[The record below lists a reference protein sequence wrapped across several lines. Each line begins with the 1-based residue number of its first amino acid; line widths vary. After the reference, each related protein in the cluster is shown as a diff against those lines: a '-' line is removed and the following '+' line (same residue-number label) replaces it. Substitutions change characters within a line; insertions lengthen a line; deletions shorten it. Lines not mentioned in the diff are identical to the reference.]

1 MACCVSLTHAA
12 LLNIVPE
19 SVEAEAWVIL
29 DPHSK
34 QVIAEHN
41 SHVQRAPA
49 SLTKMMVGYIALQE
63 INAGRLKTTD
73 LLTITPVINTVMS
86 DESQMKLKV
95 GEQITVDR
103 LLAGLIIMSAND
115 AALTLGAHISG
126 GVPQFLVRMN
136 QEAQKLGMKNT
147 HFSNPA
153 GITMADHY
161 STAHDL
167 ALLAEAVAL
176 QTPAYLSYS
185 KQQSFAHGDILH
197 HATNLLLKQD
207 PSVDGL
213 KTGFTKAAGYNLAL
227 TAHRPSNLP
236 TLQDRRL
243 IVVVLGT
250 KSVLKRAEV
259 AHRLMNLAYSYTRD
273 ELAIQ
278 NKQILAEV
286 PVIKSP
292 LRMFKVEAQHAQ
304 LITTS
309 LYPNNTP
316 IDLKQFNVTTQ
327 RMMLTVDQQPA
338 QVLEPLTQTQV
349 HMNIEMKEKKLI
361 APVEKVMQLATIH
374 VYQNNQLITSFPI
387 QENINIEEA
396 NIFERLFIWVKGIFG
411 LMSEENFKTYP
422 LHLS

>member
-153 GITMADHY
+153 GITMTDHY